1 MRNITKLAEP
11 DVLAANGVSWL
22 QEYLADPNNPTK
34 RYRYRHA
41 DIKATLRTETS
52 DKCVYCESKLGHSS
66 HGDIE
71 HKVPSSK
78 VPTRHF
84 DWLNLTLACQECNRR
99 KNDFYEEQ
107 DGFLDPYADDVETML
122 EHHGPIVMWKTGEAR
137 AEVSVG
143 VLELSS
149 VRRLKLFEMKVQ
161 KLVDISNLLER
172 YESAPEPSAIR
183 GLLKLQIREMA
194 SPHSE
199 YSAMVREAVIKKGYG
214 NLL

>member
-1 MRNITKLAEP
+1 
-11 DVLAANGVSWL
+11 
-22 QEYLADPNNPTK
+22 
-34 RYRYRHA
+34 
-41 DIKATLRTETS
+41 
-52 DKCVYCESKLGHSS
+52 
-66 HGDIE
+66 
-71 HKVPSSK
+71 
-78 VPTRHF
+78 
-84 DWLNLTLACQECNRR
+84 
-99 KNDFYEEQ
+99 
-107 DGFLDPYADDVETML
+107 
-122 EHHGPIVMWKTGEAR
+122 MWKTGEAR